1 MTRRDEVIRMARAAG
16 FVLSDNAT
24 DEAVGRF
31 ERFADL
37 AAAAKQE
44 QCAKDAEAIRDD
56 YAATGSNLQACAADY
71 IAEKIRALKDG
82 EE

>member
-37 AAAAKQE
+37 VAAAKQE
-44 QCAKDAEAIRDD
+44 QCAKACEAFGKTLESDVGENFAE
-56 YAATGSNLQACAADY
+56 
-71 IAEKIRALKDG
+71 EIRALKDG
-82 EE
+82 E